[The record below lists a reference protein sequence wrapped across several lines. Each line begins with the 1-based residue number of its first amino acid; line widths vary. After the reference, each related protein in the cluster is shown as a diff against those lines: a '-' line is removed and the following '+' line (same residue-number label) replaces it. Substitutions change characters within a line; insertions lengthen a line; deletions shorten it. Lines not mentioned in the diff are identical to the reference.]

1 MLNILYWV
9 KTPNTLLNISQRFY
23 FQLLAESRQQ
33 YLHVEG
39 ITQGKDWWHVFEISW
54 LNHLGLPQV
63 AIGRLTLPAN
73 SPNLIESKS
82 LKLYFNSMNFY
93 AV

>member
-1 MLNILYWV
+1 VLNILYWV
-9 KTPNTLLNISQRFY
+9 KTPNTLLNISQMFY
-23 FQLLAESRQQ
+23 FQLPVLS
-33 YLHVEG
+33 LVNSMHVEG

-73 SPNLIESKS
+73 SPT
-82 LKLYFNSMNFY
+82 
-93 AV
+93 